1 MYTFF
6 KVLICRCL
14 YYKQKK
20 NLKVMIGKLKSEF
33 RKKRVCNLFFSH
45 SVHKND
51 DSRWKAF
58 FKVQI
63 DLFTFRLM
71 FSHMS
76 SWKIRQSFFQKIFFC
91 EIQCKTPN
99 VCSFKVSLSLQL
111 MLIASPTTIPKKR
124 IHFENIILQIHSL
137 QSCYLYFLKSL
148 LKNTVFNL
156 GGKKFNLLL
165 L

>member
-33 RKKRVCNLFFSH
+33 RKKRMCNLFFRTQYI
-45 SVHKND
+45 KMMIAEE
-51 DSRWKAF
+51 RPF
-58 FKVQI
+58 YKVQI

-76 SWKIRQSFFQKIFFC
+76 SWKIHQSFYFLKHFFWS

-99 VCSFKVSLSLQL
+99 VCSFKVSLQL

-137 QSCYLYFLKSL
+137 QSCYLYF
-148 LKNTVFNL
+148 
-156 GGKKFNLLL
+156 
-165 L
+165 

>member
-20 NLKVMIGKLKSEF
+20 KSKGHDRKIKVWVQ
-33 RKKRVCNLFFSH
+33 KKRVCNLFFSH

-51 DSRWKAF
+51 DSRRKAF

-76 SWKIRQSFFQKIFFC
+76 SWKIRQSFFFFLRFFSFC

-99 VCSFKVSLSLQL
+99 VCSFKVSLQL

-137 QSCYLYFLKSL
+137 QSCYLYF
-148 LKNTVFNL
+148 
-156 GGKKFNLLL
+156 
-165 L
+165 

>member
-51 DSRWKAF
+51 DSRRNAF
-58 FKVQI
+58 FKV
-63 DLFTFRLM
+63 RLM
-71 FSHMS
+71 FSHEFLKNLS
-76 SWKIRQSFFQKIFFC
+76 IIVFSKIFFSK
-91 EIQCKTPN
+91 IQCKTPS
-99 VCSFKVSLSLQL
+99 VCICSFKVSLQL

-137 QSCYLYFLKSL
+137 QSCYLYF
-148 LKNTVFNL
+148 
-156 GGKKFNLLL
+156 
-165 L
+165 